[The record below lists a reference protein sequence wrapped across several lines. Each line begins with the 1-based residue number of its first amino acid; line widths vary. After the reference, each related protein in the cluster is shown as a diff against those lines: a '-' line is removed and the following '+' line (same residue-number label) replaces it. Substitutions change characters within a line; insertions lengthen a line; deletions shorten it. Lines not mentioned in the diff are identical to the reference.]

1 MEEFMKKYGMIMF
14 FVLMIVLLVLP
25 LTILA
30 EETKGPSIMKPQEG
44 EHMMRGPEGRM
55 GHHDWLSYLNLDEK
69 VIQKIQ
75 EMRLAHKEKMIELNS
90 KIAKKELEFE
100 KVLLEKELN
109 FTKLLSVYDEISDLK
124 QELERKKIEHKI
136 EIYKLIPDDKKEEAK
151 KIFLHKFLGKGH
163 GKFGMQEKQ
172 DNPGCPMK
180 K

>member
-14 FVLMIVLLVLP
+14 FVLMSVLLVLP
-25 LTILA
+25 LTIQA
-30 EETKGPSIMKPQEG
+30 EETKEPSMMKPHEG
-44 EHMMRGPEGRM
+44 EQMMKGPM
-55 GHHDWLSYLNLDEK
+55 GHHDWLSSLNLDEK

-75 EMRLAHKEKMIELNS
+75 EMKLAHKEKMIELNS

-109 FTKLLSVYDEISDLK
+109 FSKLLSVYDEISDLK
-124 QELERKKIEHKI
+124 QELDRKKIEHKI
-136 EIYKLIPDDKKEEAK
+136 EIYKLIPDDKKEEAR

-163 GKFGMQEKQ
+163 GNPGMQEKQ